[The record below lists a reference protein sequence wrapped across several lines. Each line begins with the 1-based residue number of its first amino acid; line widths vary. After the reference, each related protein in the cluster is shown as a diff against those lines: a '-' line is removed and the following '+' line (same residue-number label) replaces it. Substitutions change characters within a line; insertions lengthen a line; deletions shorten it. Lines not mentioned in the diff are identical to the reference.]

1 MFYKAFG
8 YVVWNLGVA
17 YLRRRYAR
25 QIKIALAL
33 GIASVAT
40 AGYLAATRSGESA

>member
-17 YLRRRYAR
+17 YLRRRYGR
-25 QIKIALAL
+25 RIKVAIVV

-40 AGYLAATRSGESA
+40 AGYLATRSGEST